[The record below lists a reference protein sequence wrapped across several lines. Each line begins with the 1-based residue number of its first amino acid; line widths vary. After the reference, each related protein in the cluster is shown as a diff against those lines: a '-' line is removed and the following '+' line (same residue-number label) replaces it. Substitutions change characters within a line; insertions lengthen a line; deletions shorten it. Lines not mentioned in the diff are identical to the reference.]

1 MPILFL
7 CVIWGAF
14 HTPLPALFTIR
25 FPLPFSSF
33 YFSAS
38 LAESKPRQSSL
49 EAFCL
54 PWKGR
59 WVAAGK
65 PEGFHRNLRNLKR
78 MCVTFNPLLPPLKRE
93 VGCRRQAGGISK
105 EFTEFKKNVR
115 DLLIRFLPPL
125 KREVGCRR
133 QAGGILRSYMEFK

>member
-1 MPILFL
+1 
-7 CVIWGAF
+7 
-14 HTPLPALFTIR
+14 
-25 FPLPFSSF
+25 
-33 YFSAS
+33 
-38 LAESKPRQSSL
+38 
-49 EAFCL
+49 
-54 PWKGR
+54 
-59 WVAAGK
+59 
-65 PEGFHRNLRNLKR
+65 